1 MKYTIDKHDRY
12 IVIEPLSDVLNAEKA
27 AKLKAELLLRNT
39 TGQRNIVLDLSNVRE
54 VDEEGVRIGI
64 LANRLCHTI
73 GGLFILANVDSAVLE
88 VLEMSHLHQTL
99 TIVDSVK
106 IAEDMIFAHELEMDY
121 RGEKD

>member
-12 IVIEPLSDVLNAEKA
+12 IVIEPLTDVLNAEKA

-73 GGLFILANVDSAVLE
+73 GGLVSFGKCRLSSTGSTGDVSFASDTDYSRFR
-88 VLEMSHLHQTL
+88 
-99 TIVDSVK
+99 
-106 IAEDMIFAHELEMDY
+106 EDC
-121 RGEKD
+121 RGYDLCA